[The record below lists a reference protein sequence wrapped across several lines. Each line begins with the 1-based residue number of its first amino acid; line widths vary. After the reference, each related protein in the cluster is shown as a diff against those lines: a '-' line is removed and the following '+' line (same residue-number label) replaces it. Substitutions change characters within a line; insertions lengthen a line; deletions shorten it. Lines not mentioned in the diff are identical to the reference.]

1 MKQNIIKFFLSITT
15 LLCILLF
22 SSCGLLDWSYKLS
35 NGYEIWRINSNDIV
49 LEKVSDESYEIA
61 LGRYILE
68 FCYNESFVGLKRL
81 SIDDD
86 IPYASV
92 HIDEMDQSNPDYYLV
107 DTENDLILGPMSSDE
122 YYIQIENSGIDN
134 MSDWIKTYPAPK
146 GAEFFCIRS
155 KKLFNVLIGMAFAVG
170 SFILCD
176 VFSLIAAYVQ
186 LDNQF
191 PLENLLLFLSVDY
204 GVISVCL
211 FKSTYPERLIRVAV
225 KPVAFFITFL
235 LFYRVKSHIIDLL
248 GLVPDT
254 GPGGAMFDIFVAV
267 CIIFG
272 TAVGLMI
279 MGIITAV
286 KNSAR
291 QQ

>member
-61 LGRYILE
+61 LSRYILE

-92 HIDEMDQSNPDYYLV
+92 HIEEMDQSNPDYYLV

-155 KKLFNVLIGMAFAVG
+155 G
-170 SFILCD
+170 
-176 VFSLIAAYVQ
+176 
-186 LDNQF
+186 
-191 PLENLLLFLSVDY
+191 
-204 GVISVCL
+204 
-211 FKSTYPERLIRVAV
+211 
-225 KPVAFFITFL
+225 
-235 LFYRVKSHIIDLL
+235 
-248 GLVPDT
+248 
-254 GPGGAMFDIFVAV
+254 
-267 CIIFG
+267 
-272 TAVGLMI
+272 
-279 MGIITAV
+279 
-286 KNSAR
+286 
-291 QQ
+291 

>member
-1 MKQNIIKFFLSITT
+1 M
-15 LLCILLF
+15 
-22 SSCGLLDWSYKLS
+22 
-35 NGYEIWRINSNDIV
+35 
-49 LEKVSDESYEIA
+49 EKVSDESYEIA

-155 KKLFNVLIGMAFAVG
+155 G
-170 SFILCD
+170 
-176 VFSLIAAYVQ
+176 
-186 LDNQF
+186 
-191 PLENLLLFLSVDY
+191 
-204 GVISVCL
+204 
-211 FKSTYPERLIRVAV
+211 
-225 KPVAFFITFL
+225 
-235 LFYRVKSHIIDLL
+235 
-248 GLVPDT
+248 
-254 GPGGAMFDIFVAV
+254 
-267 CIIFG
+267 
-272 TAVGLMI
+272 
-279 MGIITAV
+279 
-286 KNSAR
+286 
-291 QQ
+291 